1 MMRSL
6 PAPLTPGSE
15 IAVLYGG
22 WSAEREVSL
31 VSGKAVADALTG
43 AGLTARLIDVPR
55 DPRALLAALDP
66 APAAVFNALH
76 GKGGEDGTIQGLLDL
91 TGLPYTH
98 SGVLASAVAMSKPMT
113 KQVLAAEG
121 IVSPHGMVVP
131 AASLADGHPMMPP
144 YIVKPADEGSS
155 VGVHLIHE
163 GSNSL
168 AIAAGQAG
176 LGEEVLVEEYI
187 AGRELTVGVMGDR
200 ALTVTEIR
208 HGAGLFDYQAKY
220 VAGHA
225 EHLLPAPV
233 PEAVHEAAMAAALT
247 AHRALGCRGISR
259 SDFRYD
265 PDRPDGRNLFFLEI
279 NTQPGFTPISLVPEQ
294 AAHAGIGFADLCLW
308 LLEDAVCRA

>member
-1 MMRSL
+1 MTRPL
-6 PAPLTPGSE
+6 TAPLTPGAE

-31 VSGKAVADALTG
+31 VSGRAVADALIG
-43 AGLTARLIDVPR
+43 AGLSARLIDVPR

-66 APAAVFNALH
+66 APVAVFNALH

-91 TGLPYTH
+91 AGLPYTH
-98 SGVLASAVAMSKPMT
+98 SGVLASAVAMSKPLT
-113 KQVLAAEG
+113 KQLLAAEG
-121 IVSPHGMVVP
+121 ILSPQGMVVS
-131 AASLADGHPMMPP
+131 AESLADGHPMMPP

-155 VGVHLIHE
+155 VGVHLVHD

-168 AIAAGQAG
+168 AIAADRAG
-176 LGEEVLVEEYI
+176 LGEQVLVEEYI

-200 ALTVTEIR
+200 ALMVTEIR
-208 HGAGLFDYQAKY
+208 HDAGLFDYRAKY

-233 PEAVHEAAMAAALT
+233 PDAVREAALAAALT
-247 AHRALGCRGISR
+247 AHRALGCHGISR

-265 PDRPDGRNLFFLEI
+265 PERPTGRDLFFLEI

-294 AAHAGIGFADLCLW
+294 AAYAGIAFADLCLW